1 MSLQAKFSALPLDR
15 QKAVL
20 TRGGL
25 LTGRSEHDT
34 KRVKIVEEVLRYP
47 EGIQRPLLL
56 RRAFGHTST
65 EGKEANTDY
74 QFLTRFLTNHRGY
87 FQFGGGEKEQN
98 RHTGVE
104 PTRDLLDLIL
114 QGVRQNIEE
123 SGLRGDKE
131 FCRDLLNDV
140 DRLTPDIQEFLA
152 DALVRYVERT
162 RDYCIMFELL
172 GGQDQ
177 SLYYKLP
184 YRTRFNSRERA
195 AKGLARYH
203 DTLTRAAEEYE
214 TAVMVTLTT
223 DPSKFDSLGESI
235 EALMDNFNRLNSWM
249 AYNPTTVDT
258 SRPGK
263 RLQYIKVFEFTGGSS
278 DSTRPGLPHLHVV
291 YFGVDRREDGMP
303 YLIDKEELSQKWDDL
318 GQGRIVNLRAFER
331 EQQKGGSG
339 EFIYWSGSEGD
350 DREESDEQ
358 VTVRGYLS
366 KYLRQ
371 LVGLAD
377 KADQLESSNVG
388 ESGLELSKLA
398 LYWVTGRQVWSCSE
412 ELRESS
418 QRDAETEVAEE
429 QETETV
435 DVLVRFAGCYRNGD
449 VPRALRENTVELA
462 PLDTER
468 LADGAYRWRMKR
480 KPPTPGDRHQPV
492 AN

>member
-1 MSLQAKFSALPLDR
+1 MSLQAKFSALSLDR

-20 TRGGL
+20 SRGGL

-34 KRVKIVEEVLRYP
+34 KRVRIVEELLRYP
-47 EGIQRPLLL
+47 EGIQRALLL

-87 FQFGGGEKEQN
+87 FQFGGDGNEQN

-114 QGVRQNIEE
+114 QGVRQKIEE
-123 SGLRGDKE
+123 GGLRGDKE
-131 FCRDLLNDV
+131 FCRDLLNDI
-140 DRLTPDIQEFLA
+140 DQLTTDIQEFLA
-152 DALVRYVERT
+152 DALIRYVERT

-177 SLYYKLP
+177 SRFYSLP

-195 AKGLARYH
+195 AQGLARYH
-203 DTLTRAAEEYE
+203 ETLNRAAEEHE

-235 EALMDNFNRLNSWM
+235 EALMENFNRLNSWM
-249 AYNPTTVDT
+249 AYNPVTMDS
-258 SRPGK
+258 SRPGE
-263 RLQYIKVFEFTGGSS
+263 RLQYVKVFEFTGGSS
-278 DSTRPGLPHLHVV
+278 DSRCPGLPHLHVV

-318 GQGRIVNLRAFER
+318 GQGRIVHLTPYER
-331 EQQKGGSG
+331 GQQEDGSK
-339 EFIYWSGSEGD
+339 EFVYWSDSEDAGSEEPG
-350 DREESDEQ
+350 EQ
-358 VTVRGYLS
+358 VTIRSYLS
-366 KYLRQ
+366 KYLGQ
-371 LVGLAD
+371 LVALAD
-377 KADQLESSNVG
+377 EADRIKPG
-388 ESGLELSKLA
+388 GKDESGLELFKLA

-412 ELRESS
+412 ELRDTS
-418 QRDAETEVAEE
+418 QSLDEDAEKSEE

-435 DVLVRFAGCYRNGD
+435 DVLVRFAGCYQKGD
-449 VPRALRENTVELA
+449 VPRTMWENTVELA
-462 PLDTER
+462 PLETER

-480 KPPTPGDRHQPV
+480 KPPTPGDRH
-492 AN
+492 